1 MVFKIIVVTH
11 NRVDVCRSHTLAM
24 LRDNHVPAELITLLV
39 HNEEQKA
46 NYEDGIPKDLYNNIM
61 VTNTNDG
68 CYGQLNFLTDYYE
81 EGVRIVKLD
90 DDISYVYEIAD
101 NYNLVKSSNL
111 LNFIDDGFRLCDQY
125 GAKLFGLYPCTNPY
139 FVCKQKLY
147 STDLRFAVG
156 SFMGLIIDKSNILDL
171 NIKIKG
177 DYQYAI
183 QAYINHGAVIR
194 LNRVCHKYH
203 INKNVG
209 DRTTVMVNDAR
220 ILVEKYPSYVRHNLR
235 RNMNNIN
242 KGEILLIRNPK
253 IKSLNKVYGSKT

>member
-1 MVFKIIVVTH
+1 MDFRIVICTH
-11 NRVDVCRSHTLAM
+11 DRVDICRSHTLAM
-24 LRDNHVPAELITLLV
+24 LKHNNVPAKLITLLV
-39 HNEEQKA
+39 HNEQQKA
-46 NYEDGIPKDLYNNIM
+46 NYENGIPKDLYNDIM
-61 VTNTNDG
+61 VSNNDQG
-68 CYGQLNFLTDYYE
+68 VYGQMNYITDHFD
-81 EGVRIVKLD
+81 EGTKIVKLD
-90 DDISYVYEIAD
+90 DDISWIYEIAD

-111 LNFIDDGFRLCDQY
+111 LNIIDDGFRLCDQY
-125 GAKLFGLYPCTNPY
+125 GAKLFGLYPSSNPY
-139 FVCKQKLY
+139 FVCKQKLV

-220 ILVEKYPSYVRHNLR
+220 ILVEKYPQFVKHNLR
-235 RNMNNIN
+235 RNKHGIDH
-242 KGEILLIRNPK
+242 GEILLYRK
-253 IKSLNKVYGSKT
+253 ARKV